1 MFLLISPFHGWS
13 QSIVPLLA
21 GIVVVFACV
30 RLYLVRGHQQLWGE
44 CLLLQAPRI
53 RQQFHQRGAAA
64 VVVVGE
70 GRRVLVAVVVLGRVP
85 VLLLVLLLV
94 AVVVVVSA
102 VAGEQVAAVVVAAAD
117 VVPRSPFRLSIRLL
131 VVLLVVEQEQGVVV
145 VVVANSIPHFAGVVA
160 IRFAP
165 PVMLP
170 LLPRSDS
177 ELVLPHSVHPMHF
190 VLLHPQVSEFLET
203 VKCTSDC

>member
-1 MFLLISPFHGWS
+1 M
-13 QSIVPLLA
+13 
-21 GIVVVFACV
+21 
-30 RLYLVRGHQQLWGE
+30 
-44 CLLLQAPRI
+44 
-53 RQQFHQRGAAA
+53 
-64 VVVVGE
+64 VVVGE

-85 VLLLVLLLV
+85 VLLLVLLL
-94 AVVVVVSA
+94 VVVVVSA

-131 VVLLVVEQEQGVVV
+131 VVLLVVEQEQEQGVVVVVVVV

-160 IRFAP
+160 IRFFAP

-190 VLLHPQVSEFLET
+190 VLLHPQV
-203 VKCTSDC
+203 

>member
-1 MFLLISPFHGWS
+1 M
-13 QSIVPLLA
+13 
-21 GIVVVFACV
+21 
-30 RLYLVRGHQQLWGE
+30 
-44 CLLLQAPRI
+44 
-53 RQQFHQRGAAA
+53 
-64 VVVVGE
+64 VVVGE

-85 VLLLVLLLV
+85 VLLLVLLL
-94 AVVVVVSA
+94 VVVVVSA

-131 VVLLVVEQEQGVVV
+131 VVLLVVEQEQEQGVVVVV

-160 IRFAP
+160 IRFFAP

>member
-1 MFLLISPFHGWS
+1 M
-13 QSIVPLLA
+13 
-21 GIVVVFACV
+21 
-30 RLYLVRGHQQLWGE
+30 LVL
-44 CLLLQAPRI
+44 
-53 RQQFHQRGAAA
+53 
-64 VVVVGE
+64 VVGE
-70 GRRVLVAVVVLGRVP
+70 GRQF
-85 VLLLVLLLV
+85 LLV
-94 AVVVVVSA
+94 AVLLLLLPVVVVSSL
-102 VAGEQVAAVVVAAAD
+102 AGEQVVVVVAAAAA

-131 VVLLVVEQEQGVVV
+131 VVLLAVVEQEQEQGAVVVV

-160 IRFAP
+160 IRFFAP

>member
-1 MFLLISPFHGWS
+1 MCLLISPFRGWS
-13 QSIVPLLA
+13 QSIVPFLP

-64 VVVVGE
+64 AVV
-70 GRRVLVAVVVLGRVP
+70 VVVLGRVP
-85 VLLLVLLLV
+85 VLLLVLLL
-94 AVVVVVSA
+94 VVVVVSA

-131 VVLLVVEQEQGVVV
+131 VVLLAVVEQEQEQGAVV

-160 IRFAP
+160 IRFFAP

>member
-1 MFLLISPFHGWS
+1 M
-13 QSIVPLLA
+13 
-21 GIVVVFACV
+21 
-30 RLYLVRGHQQLWGE
+30 
-44 CLLLQAPRI
+44 
-53 RQQFHQRGAAA
+53 
-64 VVVVGE
+64 VVVGE

-131 VVLLVVEQEQGVVV
+131 VVLLAVVEQEQEQGAVVVV

-160 IRFAP
+160 IRFFAP